1 MELKHLERGHGD
13 FYFKVDDSSK
23 YKIGD
28 TILYDGR
35 ILNDDMM
42 INNKMIRMTV
52 GVISAKINA
61 TTLAVFRD

>member
-1 MELKHLERGHGD
+1 M
-13 FYFKVDDSSK
+13 DDSSK

-61 TTLAVFRD
+61 TTLAIFRD

>member
-1 MELKHLERGHGD
+1 MVEFATHGD
-13 FYFKVDDSSK
+13 FYFAVDDSSK